1 MEDYYASWYNKKKAD
16 VCAKKREQYQNDP
29 ELRERKRALA
39 LARYYRLKTESLP
52 LKKLSPI

>member
-1 MEDYYASWYNKKKAD
+1 MEDYYASWYNKKKQE
-16 VCAKKREQYQNDP
+16 VCAKKREQYQND
-29 ELRERKRALA
+29 RERKRALA

>member
-1 MEDYYASWYNKKKAD
+1 MEDYYASWYNKKKQD

-39 LARYYRLKTESLP
+39 LARYYRL
-52 LKKLSPI
+52 